1 MDQIECVVIGAGV
14 IGLAVARA
22 LAARGREVIV
32 LEAAEAIGVGTSSRN
47 SEVIHA
53 GIYYPRGS
61 QKAALCVRGREL
73 LYEYCAARNVPHQ
86 RCGNGEKLR
95 TAFPGDVSLLDK
107 FEISLINQSG
117 SLESVSAPL
126 FPQITM
132 RLPVQLII
140 HDFEQDICRIVPWI
154 LVPIA

>member
-1 MDQIECVVIGAGV
+1 MGPVGRTRSSSSPGGRGRTRPLEAASTNMDQIECVVAGAGV

-32 LEAAEAIGVGTSSRN
+32 LEAADAIGVGTSSRN

-73 LYEYCAARNVPHQ
+73 LYEYCVARGVPHQ
-86 RCGNGEKLR
+86 RCGKLL
-95 TAFPGDVSLLDK
+95 V
-107 FEISLINQSG
+107 
-117 SLESVSAPL
+117 AP
-126 FPQITM
+126 
-132 RLPVQLII
+132 
-140 HDFEQDICRIVPWI
+140 
-154 LVPIA
+154 